1 MGAGEMP
8 RYPVRLIPGEDGLVL
23 VTFPDVPEAVSCGA
37 GEEEAIQKAEGVLQQ
52 VLDGYRSEGR
62 PLPAPSD
69 ICGAPTVEPKRI
81 VRW

>member
-1 MGAGEMP
+1 MP
-8 RYPVRLIPGEDGLVL
+8 KYPVRLIPGEDGLVL

-37 GEEEAIQKAEGVLQQ
+37 GEEDAIEKAQGK
-52 VLDGYRSEGR
+52 

-69 ICGAPTVEPKRI
+69 ICGAPTVAPKRT